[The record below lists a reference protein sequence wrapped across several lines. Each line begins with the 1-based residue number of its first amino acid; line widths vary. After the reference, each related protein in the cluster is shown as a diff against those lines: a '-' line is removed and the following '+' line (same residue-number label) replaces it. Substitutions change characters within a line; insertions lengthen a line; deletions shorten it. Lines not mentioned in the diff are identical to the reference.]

1 MIDSLHTSYIAI
13 DGGGTSC
20 RFALKTPVGVATVRR
35 GSANVF
41 SDYAVAL
48 ETMNAGL
55 EELAALAGLDAP
67 QLVDIPLY
75 AGLAGV
81 VDSAV
86 ARSVAEGLPSRHA
99 LIEDDRHSAVI
110 GALGGQDGSLIGIG
124 TGSFLARQMQGN
136 ISFVGGY
143 GPVLG
148 DEASG
153 SWLGRGLLRRA
164 LLVLDGLE
172 DTSDLV
178 ESCLDE
184 LQHDVAQIVRFTV
197 AAQPADYGAYAPRV
211 VRAAKNGDAA
221 GRILMSAGADYIC
234 KALVAMGRE
243 PGERVC
249 AIGGVAA
256 HYADFLPS
264 EIAAS
269 MVDPAGEALDGA
281 LELARRY
288 AVQIRQEQI

>member
-1 MIDSLHTSYIAI
+1 MTDSQHTYCIAI

-20 RFALKTPVGVATVRR
+20 RLALKVPAGVVAVRR

-41 SDYAVAL
+41 SDYETAL
-48 ETMNAGL
+48 ETMRDGL
-55 EELAALAGLDAP
+55 AELCSKAGLDVR

-81 VDSAV
+81 VDGAV

-99 LIEDDRHSAVI
+99 LIEDDRHAAVI
-110 GALGGQDGSLIGIG
+110 GALGARSGSLIGIG
-124 TGSFLARQMQGN
+124 TGSFLARQSQGN
-136 ISFVGGY
+136 IAFIGGY

-178 ESCLDE
+178 ESCLNE
-184 LQHDVAQIVRFTV
+184 FQHDIAQIVRFTI

-211 VRAAKNGDAA
+211 VRAAKSGDVT
-221 GRILMSAGADYIC
+221 GRVLMEAGADYIC
-234 KALVAMGRE
+234 KALAALGRE
-243 PGERVC
+243 PDEPVC
-249 AIGGVAA
+249 GIGGVAA
-256 HYADFLPS
+256 HYADFLPP

-269 MVDPAGEALDGA
+269 LVDPQGEALDGA
-281 LELARRY
+281 LELARRF
-288 AVQIRQEQI
+288 AVQIRQERT